1 MRKWV
6 VFLALLTLGASLLAA
21 ECSTGST
28 FTEQR
33 VRSVNTRA
41 ETFARAE
48 NLHPVPM
55 TNNFPMRQ
63 ALVDFT
69 LRTDLLNHPWF
80 VYVLGDNGN
89 ILGYYVARTKPVNS
103 CNFLSSTESIGGDS
117 NGYVVLTAPSLDGI
131 YYGGGGAA
139 AGCDAW
145 FFFESASNAMIE
157 VRGLKYFV
165 SDQPLAVEAEPIL
178 VKQGGQ

>member
-1 MRKWV
+1 MRYWV
-6 VFLALLTLGASLLAA
+6 IALLALTIIGLVGCDESGSRTLQQ
-21 ECSTGST
+21 
-28 FTEQR
+28 QR
-33 VRSVNTRA
+33 SASVNTRT

-48 NLHPVPM
+48 SLHPVPR
-55 TNNFPMRQ
+55 TDNFPMRQ

-69 LRTDLLNHPWF
+69 LRTDLINHPWF

-103 CNFLSSTESIGGDS
+103 CNFLSSTESLYQNS
-117 NGYVVLTAPSLDGI
+117 NGTAILTAPSLDGI